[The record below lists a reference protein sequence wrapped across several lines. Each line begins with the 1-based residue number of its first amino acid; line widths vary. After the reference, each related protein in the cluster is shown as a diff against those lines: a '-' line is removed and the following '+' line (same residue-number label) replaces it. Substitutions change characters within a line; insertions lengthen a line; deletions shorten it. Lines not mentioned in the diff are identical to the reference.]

1 MKPTPTISGRSR
13 VLVLL
18 TLILCLATGS
28 YMFPMTAARA
38 RADAVGGVAQPRAA
52 DWTIMVFMNGDNNL
66 EEDALR
72 DFKEMA
78 RVGSSDRLNIIVQFD
93 RHGRYAIQPQN
104 ETSPKWAQT
113 LRFRVTQDMKPTPQ
127 NALQDLGEVNM
138 GDGRALEDF
147 VSWAAGRFPARR
159 YMLAIWDH
167 GQGWRGVLP
176 ETDTTLS
183 LIRSAGNAAV
193 SRSRSPRAPSV
204 GPSARAA
211 AGSGMVLGSHFR
223 SPTGSPYR
231 SASQD
236 ETDGDELYNREIQDS
251 LMRAVRGALRGR
263 KLDVIGF
270 DACLMAM
277 VETAYAMREV
287 GEVLVGSQDLEPGT
301 GWQYDDWLRRL
312 ANNLANNTDTDG
324 AALGRILV
332 QSYEARYSRET
343 DFIEPD
349 PTTTLSAVRLASMNA
364 VADLITR
371 FADRMTAKL
380 DDELANIKAA
390 RNDCSNYAPNPYGE
404 DPPRD
409 YFYHIDF
416 IRFSDRVAERA
427 QDAEL
432 KRLAREAR
440 DAVRGTV
447 ELKYAGLARRGSFG
461 SDGLAIYFPPGAVAY
476 REDRFAEGGY
486 EKANNR
492 FPVEFVQNHKWPDF
506 LHAYF
511 GRVQ

>member
-1 MKPTPTISGRSR
+1 MKPAPTISKRLNIS
-13 VLVLL
+13 VLL
-18 TLILCLATGS
+18 ALLLCLAIGS
-28 YMFPMTAARA
+28 HTLPTTAARA
-38 RADAVGGVAQPRAA
+38 QVAGGATPLQTA
-52 DWTIMVFMNGDNNL
+52 DWTVMVFMNGDNNL

-78 RVGSSDRLNIIVQFD
+78 RVGSSDRLNIVVQFD

-104 ETSPKWAQT
+104 ETSPKWTQT
-113 LRFRVTQDMKPTPQ
+113 LRFRVTKDMKPVPQ
-127 NALQDLGEVNM
+127 NALQDVGEVNM
-138 GDGRALEDF
+138 GDGAALEDF
-147 VSWAAGRFPARR
+147 VSWSVTRFPARR
-159 YMLAIWDH
+159 YMLVIWDH

-176 ETDTTLS
+176 ETHTTLS
-183 LIRSAGNAAV
+183 LIRSAGSAAV
-193 SRSRSPRAPSV
+193 SRSRSPRPPATNPSSRAP
-204 GPSARAA
+204 AD
-211 AGSGMVLGSHFR
+211 SGMVLGSHFR
-223 SPTGSPYR
+223 SPSGSPYR

-236 ETDGDELYNREIQDS
+236 ETNGDELYNREIQDS
-251 LMRAVRGALRGR
+251 LIRAVRGALRGR

-301 GWQYDDWLRRL
+301 GWQYDDWLQKL
-312 ANNLANNTDTDG
+312 AVNLANNTDTDG

-364 VADLITR
+364 VADTITR
-371 FADRMTAKL
+371 FAVRLTAKL

-416 IRFSDRVAERA
+416 IRFSDRVAQRA

-432 KRLAREAR
+432 KTRAEEAR
-440 DAVRGTV
+440 DAVRALV
-447 ELKYAGLARRGSFG
+447 VSRYAGRARLGSFG
-461 SDGLAIYFPPGAVAY
+461 SDGLAIYFPPGATAY

-486 EKANNR
+486 EKANSR
-492 FPVEFVQNHKWPDF
+492 HPVEFVQNHKWADF
-506 LHAYF
+506 LHAYLA
-511 GRVQ
+511 RVQ